1 MIGEVKFTSIDT
13 DESVIVSYDPSSIP
27 ADEIMKLPMMKT
39 LQETTSGEER
49 QTFQTL
55 CQKRAENILLSPE
68 LWDRFIAIQKRE
80 Q

>member
-1 MIGEVKFTSIDT
+1 MI
-13 DESVIVSYDPSSIP
+13 
-27 ADEIMKLPMMKT
+27 LPMMKT